1 MSKRGRGGEGGLVC
15 ESNPYLATAKYGY
28 NGTGSVCTTMP
39 YLGITMESVTAGIA
53 SAKLVF
59 SRLAAEEKQNRCQT
73 QPVSLSATYQVQQ
86 HVVLFL
92 VFLFP
97 FLIVRQNQDSV
108 GVNRRQKGSAHRPA
122 SPNNASAL
130 FSSAAATSGRVV
142 RDPSFQPGPLLLSTN
157 NNNRGPTL
165 RAVLRRPQGTLLWRF
180 PTGYRSCCLYY
191 LLPMFGEPFFFFT
204 MYCIKSFGSRCLFY
218 PEFPCVQIQA
228 QPPSVNPLTCNGRGI
243 GASSQ
248 GKVVVMRVGLR

>member
-1 MSKRGRGGEGGLVC
+1 
-15 ESNPYLATAKYGY
+15 
-28 NGTGSVCTTMP
+28 MP

-73 QPVSLSATYQVQQ
+73 QPVSLSAIYQVQQ

-130 FSSAAATSGRVV
+130 FPSAAATSGRVV

-228 QPPSVNPLTCNGRGI
+228 QPPSVKPPHLQWTRHRSLESRQGGSDESGSSLGVDRSSDDDAAAAGADDDDLTSGTELKR
-243 GASSQ
+243 
-248 GKVVVMRVGLR
+248 